1 MSRARLGI
9 VLSAALIATLAGWR
23 SGGTTQPPAGF
34 LPSIDSTILKTLK
47 WRNVGPDRAGRSIAI
62 SGVVGQPKVGYFGA
76 TGGGLWKPT
85 DGGEHWVNITDGQ
98 IHSSSVGAVAVSETE
113 PNTVF
118 MGMGEAE
125 IRGDIQPGDGV
136 YKSTDAGKTWSH
148 VGFSNSDAIAHIRIH
163 PTNPNIVFVAD
174 FGKFGANSEERGIF
188 KSTDGGK
195 SWRKVL
201 YKSPNAGGVDV
212 EIDRKNPNV
221 MYAALWEAY
230 RKEWQMSSGGPGSG
244 MYKSTDGGESWT
256 EITHATGLPAG
267 IDEIGV
273 YYKNKSGAWV
283 ALMPEVVNFKPGG
296 VMISIASAGIVKGD
310 VNGHIVGPKAK
321 MVLTFPV
328 VLAVYAPEGVAIT
341 EYQLLRLHPNSD
353 SREFRSVTGGV
364 MHVSGGATRDLI
376 DFQSDKLAPRVYQIT
391 MQSTLG
397 KGEFGLLPPGA
408 YGSSNMGSSG
418 KIYSMSVPE

>member
-1 MSRARLGI
+1 MRRSFLAVVLLVSSPLLIAQQAMTNDSVIKLVKAGLSDDLI
-9 VLSAALIATLAGWR
+9 VTTINASPANYDTSANGLIALKGAGVSDKVLSAI
-23 SGGTTQPPAGF
+23 
-34 LPSIDSTILKTLK
+34 
-47 WRNVGPDRAGRSIAI
+47 
-62 SGVVGQPKVGYFGA
+62 VVK
-76 TGGGLWKPT
+76 
-85 DGGEHWVNITDGQ
+85 
-98 IHSSSVGAVAVSETE
+98 
-113 PNTVF
+113 
-118 MGMGEAE
+118 
-125 IRGDIQPGDGV
+125 
-136 YKSTDAGKTWSH
+136 
-148 VGFSNSDAIAHIRIH
+148 
-163 PTNPNIVFVAD
+163 
-174 FGKFGANSEERGIF
+174 
-188 KSTDGGK
+188 
-195 SWRKVL
+195 
-201 YKSPNAGGVDV
+201 
-212 EIDRKNPNV
+212 
-221 MYAALWEAY
+221 
-230 RKEWQMSSGGPGSG
+230 SSGGAPAS
-244 MYKSTDGGESWT
+244 SPAPTAPASN
-256 EITHATGLPAG
+256 GLPAG

-283 ALMPEVVNFKPGG
+283 ALMPEVVNFKTGG
-296 VMISIASAGIVKGD
+296 VMKSIASAGIVKGD